1 MQAMKEAVE
10 QTQYLTYYLA
20 GEEYAVGILRVKE
33 IIEYDTL
40 TKVPGTP
47 PFIRG
52 VINLRGSVVPVV
64 DLAVKFGLP
73 ETPVTKRTCIVIVEV
88 DVEDERTVMGVVADA
103 VSQVVDLSSREI
115 EAPPSFGTRVRMD
128 YLQGMG
134 KVDKKFILILDIDR
148 VLSGNEILAVAAA
161 SEGHSESAAAAPAG
175 EEDGAP

>member
-88 DVEDERTVMGVVADA
+88 NVEDERTVMGVVADA
-103 VSQVVDLSSREI
+103 VSQVMDLSSREI

-161 SEGHSESAAAAPAG
+161 SEGLSESAAPAS
-175 EEDGAP
+175 EEEGAS